1 MRIGVIAGTLEV
13 GGAARVV
20 VETIRHLPRHRW
32 SIYTYDQPYWYGV
45 KNHPELAGT
54 EIRHWRL
61 CGKTPR
67 PPYRWLNLEN
77 ETMFSALRYLTAD
90 CRREDLLVA
99 HVPPTTA
106 AALTHRQPC
115 VWYCHCLTRW
125 LHEPGMYREIAEG
138 SRVSRLAPAY
148 HRLFRRMELA
158 AARRMAAICCNS
170 EHTRSKLERH
180 LGIKGARVVYPG
192 IDLARARNEGFGD
205 FVLYPSRLYP
215 HKRAHLAVEAARRL
229 PKVKFR
235 IIGEGP
241 ELGRLQAMARGLKNV
256 EILPPVPDIYDQY
269 ARCLAVMY
277 FPHDEDFG
285 LVPVEAMAC
294 GKPVVAADEGG
305 IRETVLDG
313 RTGYLVKADDL
324 DGIVRRIETLA
335 GDRNLLKRM
344 GAGAREHAQKYSWE
358 RFAREFQETID
369 EAEGNGRHRR
379 LA

>member
-1 MRIGVIAGTLEV
+1 
-13 GGAARVV
+13 
-20 VETIRHLPRHRW
+20 
-32 SIYTYDQPYWYGV
+32 
-45 KNHPELAGT
+45 
-54 EIRHWRL
+54 
-61 CGKTPR
+61 
-67 PPYRWLNLEN
+67 
-77 ETMFSALRYLTAD
+77 
-90 CRREDLLVA
+90 
-99 HVPPTTA
+99 
-106 AALTHRQPC
+106 
-115 VWYCHCLTRW
+115 
-125 LHEPGMYREIAEG
+125 
-138 SRVSRLAPAY
+138 
-148 HRLFRRMELA
+148 
-158 AARRMAAICCNS
+158 
-170 EHTRSKLERH
+170 
-180 LGIKGARVVYPG
+180 
-192 IDLARARNEGFGD
+192 
-205 FVLYPSRLYP
+205 
-215 HKRAHLAVEAARRL
+215 VEAARRL

-313 RTGYLVKADDL
+313 RTGYLAKADDL
-324 DGIVRRIETLA
+324 DGIVQRIETLA